1 MGSESDL
8 LRPTTPLYRSAS
20 LSDLLPSVLSVLSV
34 PGESDTIGLA
44 PALAGIERVVVV
56 LIDGLGYH
64 LYPEAAET
72 SPVLADAKSGARG
85 QLRRL
90 TTGFP
95 STTPTSLTSLG
106 TGATPG
112 EHGVVGF
119 TVNVPGTDR
128 MLVHILWEDDP
139 DPMSWQPRA
148 TCFERAAAAD
158 VPAYVVD
165 GFSSGLSKAA
175 YRGSIHEPASEPAE
189 LVAGIRRALAKPG
202 PRMVLTYFAGV
213 DHAGHLHG
221 VGTSQWHEEVARV
234 DRLLADV
241 IADVGSDTAVLVTA
255 DHGMLDIGS
264 RIRIEEEPRLRDRV
278 RVIGGEPRARY
289 IYTEPGAAAA
299 VADTWRDFL
308 GDRAWVLTRTEA
320 VASDWFGPVNPDH
333 LARIGDVIAVCTGD
347 NVILGAPE
355 SDAPHVDRLVGTH
368 GALSEAEMAIP
379 LWITRGD
386 D

>member
-8 LRPTTPLYRSAS
+8 LRPTTPQYRSAS
-20 LSDLLPSVLSVLSV
+20 LSDLLPSILSVLSV
-34 PGESDTIGLA
+34 PGEPDTLGLA
-44 PALAGIERVVVV
+44 SALTGVEHVVVV
-56 LIDGLGYH
+56 LVDGLGYH

-72 SPVLADAKSGARG
+72 SPVLADAWSGGRG

-128 MLVHILWEDDP
+128 MLVHILWDDDP
-139 DPMSWQPRA
+139 DPRSWQPRA
-148 TCFERAAAAD
+148 TCFERATAGGVAG
-158 VPAYVVD
+158 YVVD

-175 YRGSIHEPASEPAE
+175 YRGSIHESAREPSE
-189 LVAGIRRALAKPG
+189 LVDGVRRALARPG
-202 PRMVLTYFAGV
+202 PSLVLTYYPGV
-213 DHAGHLHG
+213 DRAGHLHG
-221 VGTSQWHEEVARV
+221 VGSPQWHAEVAHV
-234 DRLLADV
+234 DRLLTDLTA
-241 IADVGSDTAVLVTA
+241 AGPDTAVLVTA

-264 RIRIEEEPRLRDRV
+264 RVRIEEEPRLRDRV

-289 IYTEPGAAAA
+289 IYTEPGAAAE
-299 VADTWRDFL
+299 VAETWRTFL

-320 VASDWFGPVNPDH
+320 VASDWFGPVSPDH

-347 NVILGAPE
+347 TVILGAPE

-386 D
+386 